1 MTGLAARKR
10 GPARLLEGTPPPRN
24 HQQKTYV
31 LFMLFYLSY
40 VFAALPAPLMP
51 LPSVVVAT
59 LQEKLEQ
66 LPPELQRAAHWVVA
80 HPAQVGLWSM
90 RRQAQA
96 LGVAPA
102 TMLRLARAVG
112 FTSYEKF
119 RHPFQQALAGQDHD
133 QPGLRDRAAALQAAA
148 GEPAEPGHDVLTDY
162 QVQAMSSVCELNPPA
177 VFDAAVQTLL
187 DARQVGFLGTRSAF
201 GIAFQM
207 RYAYQ
212 LVRRNSVLIDG
223 LGGAPAEQT
232 DNLGAG
238 DALIVISQAPY
249 PSSTVQ
255 LARQAAQHGVAVVAL
270 TDDPLSPLAV
280 DARHTLRF
288 APPDRE
294 GVQAR
299 PARQGPGSFFHT
311 TAGLLGLAEHL
322 IARLTA
328 RGGADVLNRLTEVE
342 QRLRADNVYWSAGT
356 ARRPG

>member
-1 MTGLAARKR
+1 M
-10 GPARLLEGTPPPRN
+10 
-24 HQQKTYV
+24 
-31 LFMLFYLSY
+31 S
-40 VFAALPAPLMP
+40 
-51 LPSVVVAT
+51 LPSSLLAT

-80 HPAQVGLWSM
+80 HPAEVGLWSM

-112 FTSYEKF
+112 YASYEDF
-119 RHPFQQALAGQDHD
+119 RQPFQQALVGHG

-148 GEPAEPGHDVLTDY
+148 GDPAEPGPDVLTDY
-162 QVQAMSSVCELNPPA
+162 QVQAMSSVCTLNPPA
-177 VFDAAVQTLL
+177 AFDAAVQTLL
-187 DARQVGFLGTRSAF
+187 EARQVGFLGTRSAF

-232 DNLGAG
+232 DNLGPE

-249 PSSTVQ
+249 PTATVQ
-255 LARQAAQHGVAVVAL
+255 LARQAAQRGVALVAL

-288 APPDRE
+288 APPDRD

-328 RGGADVLNRLTEVE
+328 RGGDAVLNRLTEVE
-342 QRLRADNVYWSAGT
+342 ARLRADNVYWSGAP

>member
-1 MTGLAARKR
+1 MTVPSA
-10 GPARLLEGTPPPRN
+10 LL
-24 HQQKTYV
+24 
-31 LFMLFYLSY
+31 L
-40 VFAALPAPLMP
+40 
-51 LPSVVVAT
+51 T

-80 HPAQVGLWSM
+80 HPAEVGLWSM

-112 FTSYEKF
+112 YASYEDF
-119 RHPFQQALAGQDHD
+119 RQPFQQALAGKS

-148 GEPAEPGHDVLTDY
+148 GEPAAPGHDVLTDY
-162 QVQAMSSVCELNPPA
+162 QIQAMASVCAMNPPSA
-177 VFDAAVQTLL
+177 FDAAVQTLL
-187 DARQVGFLGTRSAF
+187 ESRQVGFLGTRSAF

-223 LGGAPAEQT
+223 MGGAPAEQA

-249 PSSTVQ
+249 PTATVQ
-255 LARQAAQHGVAVVAL
+255 LARQAAQRGVALIAL

-288 APPDRE
+288 APPDRD
-294 GVQAR
+294 GVQAQ

-328 RGGADVLNRLTEVE
+328 RGGDEVLNRLTEVE
-342 QRLRADNVYWSAGT
+342 QRLRTDNVYWSGASP
-356 ARRPG
+356 RRPG

>member
-1 MTGLAARKR
+1 M
-10 GPARLLEGTPPPRN
+10 
-24 HQQKTYV
+24 
-31 LFMLFYLSY
+31 S
-40 VFAALPAPLMP
+40 
-51 LPSVVVAT
+51 LPSDLLLT

-80 HPAQVGLWSM
+80 HPAEVGLWSM

-112 FTSYEKF
+112 FSSYEDF
-119 RHPFQQALAGQDHD
+119 RLPFQQALAGQGT
-133 QPGLRDRAAALQAAA
+133 PGLRDRAAALQAAA
-148 GEPAEPGHDVLTDY
+148 GESAAPGHDVLTDY
-162 QVQAMSSVCELNPPA
+162 QIHAMSSVCALNPPST
-177 VFDAAVQTLL
+177 FDAAVQTLL
-187 DARQVGFLGTRSAF
+187 EARQVGFLGTRSAF

-223 LGGAPAEQT
+223 LGGAPAEQA
-232 DNLGAG
+232 DNLGPG

-249 PSSTVQ
+249 PTATVQ
-255 LARQAAQHGVAVVAL
+255 LARQAAQRGVALIAL

-280 DARHTLRF
+280 EARHTLRF

-294 GVQAR
+294 GVRAR

-328 RGGADVLNRLTEVE
+328 RGGDEVLNRLTEVE
-342 QRLRADNVYWSAGT
+342 QRLLNDNVYWSA
-356 ARRPG
+356 AQPRRPA

>member
-1 MTGLAARKR
+1 
-10 GPARLLEGTPPPRN
+10 
-24 HQQKTYV
+24 
-31 LFMLFYLSY
+31 
-40 VFAALPAPLMP
+40 MP
-51 LPSVVVAT
+51 LPSDLIST
-59 LQEKLEQ
+59 LQEKLEH

-80 HPAQVGLWSM
+80 HPAEVGLWSM

-102 TMLRLARAVG
+102 TMLRLARAIG
-112 FTSYEKF
+112 YSSYEAF
-119 RHPFQQALAGQDHD
+119 RQPFQQALAGQSA
-133 QPGLRDRAAALQAAA
+133 PGLRDRAASLQAAA
-148 GEPAEPGHDVLTDY
+148 GDPATPGHDVLTDY
-162 QVQAMSSVCELNPPA
+162 QVQAMGSVCTLNPGA
-177 VFDAAVQTLL
+177 AFDAAVQTLL

-223 LGGAPAEQT
+223 LGGAPAEQA
-232 DNLGAG
+232 DNLAAG

-249 PSSTVQ
+249 PTATVQ
-255 LARQAAQHGVAVVAL
+255 LARQAAQRGVALIAL

-288 APPDRE
+288 APPDRD

-342 QRLRADNVYWSAGT
+342 QRLRTDHVYWTGPASG
-356 ARRPG
+356 RRS

>member
-1 MTGLAARKR
+1 M
-10 GPARLLEGTPPPRN
+10 
-24 HQQKTYV
+24 
-31 LFMLFYLSY
+31 S
-40 VFAALPAPLMP
+40 
-51 LPSVVVAT
+51 LPSPLLAT

-66 LPPELQRAAHWVVA
+66 LPPELQRAARWVVA
-80 HPAQVGLWSM
+80 NPALVGLWSM
-90 RRQAQA
+90 RRQAQT

-112 FTSYEKF
+112 YGSYEDF
-119 RHPFQQALAGQDHD
+119 RQPFQQALAAQSE
-133 QPGLRDRAAALQAAA
+133 PGLRDRAAALQAAA
-148 GEPAEPGHDVLTDY
+148 SASTEPGHDALTGY
-162 QVQAMSSVCELNPPA
+162 QVQAMSSVCALNPPA
-177 VFDAAVQTLL
+177 AFDAAVQTLL
-187 DARQVGFLGTRSAF
+187 NAHQVGFLGTRSAF

-223 LGGAPAEQT
+223 LGGAPAEQI
-232 DNLGAG
+232 DNMGAG

-249 PSSTVQ
+249 PVATVE
-255 LARQAAQHGVAVVAL
+255 LARQAAQRGVAVVAL

-288 APPDRE
+288 FPSDRD

-299 PARQGPGSFFHT
+299 PAHQGPGSFFHT

-328 RGGADVLNRLTEVE
+328 RGGEAVLDRLTEVE
-342 QRLRADNVYWSAGT
+342 QRLRADNVYWTGAS
-356 ARRPG
+356 ARRHG

>member
-1 MTGLAARKR
+1 
-10 GPARLLEGTPPPRN
+10 
-24 HQQKTYV
+24 
-31 LFMLFYLSY
+31 
-40 VFAALPAPLMP
+40 MP
-51 LPSVVVAT
+51 LPSHLIQT
-59 LQEKLEQ
+59 LQEKLED

-80 HPAQVGLWSM
+80 HPAEVGLWSM

-102 TMLRLARAVG
+102 TMLRLARALG
-112 FTSYEKF
+112 YASYEAF
-119 RHPFQQALAGQDHD
+119 RQPFQQALAGHQGE
-133 QPGLRDRAAALQAAA
+133 PGLRDRAAALQAAA
-148 GEPAEPGHDVLTDY
+148 GDPAAPGHDVLTDY
-162 QVQAMSSVCELNPPA
+162 QIQAMRSVCALNPA
-177 VFDAAVQTLL
+177 AEFDAAVQTLL
-187 DARQVGFLGTRSAF
+187 NARQVGFLGTRSAF

-223 LGGAPAEQT
+223 LGGAPAEQA
-232 DNLGAG
+232 DNLDAG

-249 PSSTVQ
+249 PTATVH
-255 LARQAAQHGVAVVAL
+255 LARQAAQRGVALIAL

-280 DARHTLRF
+280 EARHTLRF
-288 APPDRE
+288 APPDRD
-294 GVQAR
+294 GVRAQ

-342 QRLRADNVYWSAGT
+342 ERLRADNVYWTPPPS
-356 ARRPG
+356 RRPG

>member
-1 MTGLAARKR
+1 M
-10 GPARLLEGTPPPRN
+10 
-24 HQQKTYV
+24 
-31 LFMLFYLSY
+31 S
-40 VFAALPAPLMP
+40 
-51 LPSVVVAT
+51 LPSDLLLT

-80 HPAQVGLWSM
+80 HPAEVGLWSM

-112 FTSYEKF
+112 FSSYEDF
-119 RHPFQQALAGQDHD
+119 RLPFQQALAGQGT
-133 QPGLRDRAAALQAAA
+133 PGLRDRAAALQAAA
-148 GEPAEPGHDVLTDY
+148 GESAAPGHDVLTDY
-162 QVQAMSSVCELNPPA
+162 QIHAMSSVCALNPPST
-177 VFDAAVQTLL
+177 FDAAVQTLL
-187 DARQVGFLGTRSAF
+187 EARQVGFLGTRSAF

-223 LGGAPAEQT
+223 LGGAPAEQA
-232 DNLGAG
+232 DNLGPG

-249 PSSTVQ
+249 PTATVQ
-255 LARQAAQHGVAVVAL
+255 LARQAAQRGVALIAL

-280 DARHTLRF
+280 EARHTLRF

-294 GVQAR
+294 GVRAR

-328 RGGADVLNRLTEVE
+328 RGGNEVLNRLTEVE
-342 QRLRADNVYWSAGT
+342 QRLLNDNVYWSA
-356 ARRPG
+356 AQPRRPA

>member
-1 MTGLAARKR
+1 M
-10 GPARLLEGTPPPRN
+10 
-24 HQQKTYV
+24 
-31 LFMLFYLSY
+31 S
-40 VFAALPAPLMP
+40 
-51 LPSVVVAT
+51 LPSPLLAT

-66 LPPELQRAAHWVVA
+66 LPPELQRAARWVVA
-80 HPAQVGLWSM
+80 NPALVGLWSM
-90 RRQAQA
+90 RRQAQT

-112 FTSYEKF
+112 YGSYEDF
-119 RHPFQQALAGQDHD
+119 RQPFQQALAAQSE
-133 QPGLRDRAAALQAAA
+133 PGLRDRAAALQAAA
-148 GEPAEPGHDVLTDY
+148 SASTEPGHDALTGY
-162 QVQAMSSVCELNPPA
+162 QVQAMSSVCALNPPA
-177 VFDAAVQTLL
+177 AFDAAVQTLL
-187 DARQVGFLGTRSAF
+187 NAHQVGFLGTRSAF

-223 LGGAPAEQT
+223 LGGAPAEQI
-232 DNLGAG
+232 DNMGAG

-249 PSSTVQ
+249 PVATVE
-255 LARQAAQHGVAVVAL
+255 LARQAAQRGVAVVAL

-288 APPDRE
+288 LPSDRD

-299 PARQGPGSFFHT
+299 PAHQGPGSFFHT

-328 RGGADVLNRLTEVE
+328 RGGEAVLDRLTEVE
-342 QRLRADNVYWSAGT
+342 QRLRASNVYWIGAP
-356 ARRPG
+356 ARRQG

>member
-1 MTGLAARKR
+1 M
-10 GPARLLEGTPPPRN
+10 
-24 HQQKTYV
+24 
-31 LFMLFYLSY
+31 S
-40 VFAALPAPLMP
+40 
-51 LPSVVVAT
+51 LPSSLLAT

-66 LPPELQRAAHWVVA
+66 LPPELQRAARWVVA
-80 HPAQVGLWSM
+80 NPALVGLWSM
-90 RRQAQA
+90 RRQAQT

-112 FTSYEKF
+112 YGSYEDF
-119 RHPFQQALAGQDHD
+119 REPFQQALAAQSE
-133 QPGLRDRAAALQAAA
+133 PGLRDRAAALQAAA
-148 GEPAEPGHDVLTDY
+148 SASTEPGHDALTGY
-162 QVQAMSSVCELNPPA
+162 QVQAMSSVCALNPPA
-177 VFDAAVQTLL
+177 AFDAAVQTLL
-187 DARQVGFLGTRSAF
+187 NAHQVGFLGTRSAF

-223 LGGAPAEQT
+223 LGGAPAEQI
-232 DNLGAG
+232 DNMGAG

-249 PSSTVQ
+249 PVATVE
-255 LARQAAQHGVAVVAL
+255 LARQAAQRGVAVVAL

-288 APPDRE
+288 FPSDRD

-299 PARQGPGSFFHT
+299 PAHQGPGSFFHT

-328 RGGADVLNRLTEVE
+328 RGGEAVLDRLTEVE
-342 QRLRADNVYWSAGT
+342 QRLRASNVYWTGAP
-356 ARRPG
+356 ARRQG

>member
-1 MTGLAARKR
+1 M
-10 GPARLLEGTPPPRN
+10 
-24 HQQKTYV
+24 
-31 LFMLFYLSY
+31 S
-40 VFAALPAPLMP
+40 
-51 LPSVVVAT
+51 LPSSLLAT

-66 LPPELQRAAHWVVA
+66 LPPELQRAARWVVA
-80 HPAQVGLWSM
+80 NPAQVGLWSM
-90 RRQAQA
+90 RRQAQT

-112 FTSYEKF
+112 YSSYEDF
-119 RHPFQQALAGQDHD
+119 RRPFQQALAAQGE
-133 QPGLRDRAAALQAAA
+133 PGLRERAAALQAAA
-148 GEPAEPGHDVLTDY
+148 SASAEPGHDALTGY
-162 QVQAMSSVCELNPPA
+162 QIQAMSSVCALNPPA

-187 DARQVGFLGTRSAF
+187 NAHQVGFLGTRSAF

-223 LGGAPAEQT
+223 LGGAPAEQI

-238 DALIVISQAPY
+238 DALVVISQAPY
-249 PSSTVQ
+249 PAATVA
-255 LARQAAQHGVAVVAL
+255 LARQGAQRGVAVVAL

-288 APPDRE
+288 APADRD

-299 PARQGPGSFFHT
+299 PARHGPGSFFHT

-328 RGGADVLNRLTEVE
+328 RGGEAVLDRLTEVE
-342 QRLRADNVYWSAGT
+342 QRLRSDNVYWTGAP
-356 ARRPG
+356 ARRHG

>member
-1 MTGLAARKR
+1 MSLPTA
-10 GPARLLEGTPPPRN
+10 LL
-24 HQQKTYV
+24 
-31 LFMLFYLSY
+31 L
-40 VFAALPAPLMP
+40 
-51 LPSVVVAT
+51 T

-80 HPAQVGLWSM
+80 HPAEVGLWSM
-90 RRQAQA
+90 RRQAQT

-112 FTSYEKF
+112 YASYEDF
-119 RHPFQQALAGQDHD
+119 RHPFQQALAGQG

-148 GEPAEPGHDVLTDY
+148 GEPAAPGHDVLTEY
-162 QVQAMSSVCELNPPA
+162 QIQAMSSVCQLNPPA
-177 VFDAAVQTLL
+177 AFDAAVQTLL
-187 DARQVGFLGTRSAF
+187 EARQVGFLGTRSAF

-223 LGGAPAEQT
+223 MGGAPAEQA

-249 PSSTVQ
+249 PTATVQ
-255 LARQAAQHGVAVVAL
+255 LARQAAQRGVALIAL

-288 APPDRE
+288 APPDRD
-294 GVQAR
+294 GVQAS

-328 RGGADVLNRLTEVE
+328 RGGDEVLNRLTEVE
-342 QRLRADNVYWSAGT
+342 QRLRADNVYWNGANS
-356 ARRPG
+356 RRPG

>member
-1 MTGLAARKR
+1 MFFTVLS
-10 GPARLLEGTPPPRN
+10 GPV
-24 HQQKTYV
+24 Y
-31 LFMLFYLSY
+31 MS
-40 VFAALPAPLMP
+40 
-51 LPSVVVAT
+51 LPSSLLAT

-66 LPPELQRAAHWVVA
+66 LPPELQRAARWVVA
-80 HPAQVGLWSM
+80 NPALVGLWSM
-90 RRQAQA
+90 RRQAQT

-112 FTSYEKF
+112 YGSYEDF
-119 RHPFQQALAGQDHD
+119 REPFQQALAAQSE
-133 QPGLRDRAAALQAAA
+133 PGLRDRAAALQAAA
-148 GEPAEPGHDVLTDY
+148 SASTEPGHDALTGY
-162 QVQAMSSVCELNPPA
+162 QVQAMSSVCALNPPA
-177 VFDAAVQTLL
+177 AFDAAVQTLL
-187 DARQVGFLGTRSAF
+187 NAHQVGFLGTRSAF

-223 LGGAPAEQT
+223 LGGAPAEQI

-249 PSSTVQ
+249 PVATVE
-255 LARQAAQHGVAVVAL
+255 LARQAAQRGVAVVAL

-280 DARHTLRF
+280 DARQTLRF
-288 APPDRE
+288 FPSDRD

-299 PARQGPGSFFHT
+299 PAHQGPGSFFHT

-328 RGGADVLNRLTEVE
+328 RGGEAVLDRLTEVE
-342 QRLRADNVYWSAGT
+342 QRLRASNVYWTGAP
-356 ARRPG
+356 ARRQG

>member
-1 MTGLAARKR
+1 
-10 GPARLLEGTPPPRN
+10 
-24 HQQKTYV
+24 
-31 LFMLFYLSY
+31 
-40 VFAALPAPLMP
+40 MP
-51 LPSVVVAT
+51 LPTDVIQN
-59 LQEKLEQ
+59 LQEKVES
-66 LPPELQRAAHWVVA
+66 LPPEVQRAAHWVVA
-80 HPAQVGLWSM
+80 HPAEVGLWSM

-102 TMLRLARAVG
+102 TMLRLARAIG
-112 FTSYEKF
+112 YSSYEDF
-119 RHPFQQALAGQDHD
+119 RQPFQQALASPHN
-133 QPGLRDRAAALQAAA
+133 PGLRERAAALQAAA
-148 GEPAEPGHDVLTDY
+148 GGSEAPGHDALTEY
-162 QVQAMSSVCELNPPA
+162 QIQAMSSVCALNPSVA
-177 VFDAAVQTLL
+177 FDAAVQTLL
-187 DARQVGFLGTRSAF
+187 NARQVGFLGTRSAF

-223 LGGAPAEQT
+223 LGGAPAEQA
-232 DNLGAG
+232 DNLDAG

-249 PSSTVQ
+249 PTATVQ
-255 LARQAAQHGVAVVAL
+255 LARQAAQRGVALIAL

-280 DARHTLRF
+280 EARHTLRF
-288 APPDRE
+288 APPDRD

-342 QRLRADNVYWSAGT
+342 ERLRADNVYWT
-356 ARRPG
+356 APASRRPG

>member
-1 MTGLAARKR
+1 M
-10 GPARLLEGTPPPRN
+10 
-24 HQQKTYV
+24 
-31 LFMLFYLSY
+31 S
-40 VFAALPAPLMP
+40 
-51 LPSVVVAT
+51 LPSDLLLT

-80 HPAQVGLWSM
+80 HPAEVGLWSM
-90 RRQAQA
+90 RRQAQT

-102 TMLRLARAVG
+102 TMLRLARAIG
-112 FTSYEKF
+112 FTSYEDF
-119 RHPFQQALAGQDHD
+119 RLPFQQALAGQST
-133 QPGLRDRAAALQAAA
+133 PGLRERAAALQAAA
-148 GEPAEPGHDVLTDY
+148 GEPVAPGHDVLTDY
-162 QVQAMSSVCELNPPA
+162 QVQAMNSVCALNPPSA
-177 VFDAAVQTLL
+177 FDAAVQTLL
-187 DARQVGFLGTRSAF
+187 EARQVGFLGTRSAF

-223 LGGAPAEQT
+223 LGGAPAEQA
-232 DNLGAG
+232 DNLETG

-249 PSSTVQ
+249 PTATVQ
-255 LARQAAQHGVAVVAL
+255 LARQAAQRGVALIAL

-280 DARHTLRF
+280 EARHVLRF

-294 GVQAR
+294 GVRAR

-328 RGGADVLNRLTEVE
+328 RGGDEVLNRLTEVE
-342 QRLRADNVYWSAGT
+342 QRLLKDNVYWSSAQP
-356 ARRPG
+356 RRLA

>member
-1 MTGLAARKR
+1 M
-10 GPARLLEGTPPPRN
+10 
-24 HQQKTYV
+24 
-31 LFMLFYLSY
+31 S
-40 VFAALPAPLMP
+40 
-51 LPSVVVAT
+51 LPSSLLAT

-66 LPPELQRAAHWVVA
+66 LPPELQRAARWVVA
-80 HPAQVGLWSM
+80 NPALVGLWSM
-90 RRQAQA
+90 RRQAQT

-112 FTSYEKF
+112 YGSYEDF
-119 RHPFQQALAGQDHD
+119 RQPFQQALAAQSE
-133 QPGLRDRAAALQAAA
+133 PGLRDRAAALQAAA
-148 GEPAEPGHDVLTDY
+148 SASTEPGHDALTGY
-162 QVQAMSSVCELNPPA
+162 QVQAMSSVCALNPPA
-177 VFDAAVQTLL
+177 AFDAAVQTLL
-187 DARQVGFLGTRSAF
+187 NAHQVGFLGTRSAF

-223 LGGAPAEQT
+223 LGGAPAEQI
-232 DNLGAG
+232 DNMGAG

-249 PSSTVQ
+249 PVATVE
-255 LARQAAQHGVAVVAL
+255 LARQAAQRGVAVVAL

-288 APPDRE
+288 FPSDRD

-299 PARQGPGSFFHT
+299 PAHHGPGSFFHT

-328 RGGADVLNRLTEVE
+328 RGGEAVLDRLTEVE
-342 QRLRADNVYWSAGT
+342 QRLRASNVYWTGAP
-356 ARRPG
+356 ARRQG

>member
-1 MTGLAARKR
+1 M
-10 GPARLLEGTPPPRN
+10 
-24 HQQKTYV
+24 
-31 LFMLFYLSY
+31 S
-40 VFAALPAPLMP
+40 
-51 LPSVVVAT
+51 LPSSLLAT

-66 LPPELQRAAHWVVA
+66 LPPELQRAARWVVA
-80 HPAQVGLWSM
+80 NPAQVGLWSM
-90 RRQAQA
+90 RRQAQT

-102 TMLRLARAVG
+102 TMLRLARALG
-112 FTSYEKF
+112 YASYEDF
-119 RHPFQQALAGQDHD
+119 RQPFQQALAAQGE
-133 QPGLRDRAAALQAAA
+133 PGLRDRAAALQAA
-148 GEPAEPGHDVLTDY
+148 EPGHDALTGY
-162 QVQAMSSVCELNPPA
+162 QVQAMSSVCALNPPET
-177 VFDAAVQTLL
+177 FDAAVQTLL
-187 DARQVGFLGTRSAF
+187 NAHQVGFLGTRSAF

-223 LGGAPAEQT
+223 LGCAPAEQI

-238 DALIVISQAPY
+238 DALVVISQAPY
-249 PSSTVQ
+249 PAATVE
-255 LARQAAQHGVAVVAL
+255 LARQAAQRGVAVVAL

-288 APPDRE
+288 SPPDRD

-328 RGGADVLNRLTEVE
+328 RGGDAVLDRLTEVE
-342 QRLRADNVYWSAGT
+342 QRLRASNVYWTGAP
-356 ARRPG
+356 ARRQG

>member
-1 MTGLAARKR
+1 M
-10 GPARLLEGTPPPRN
+10 
-24 HQQKTYV
+24 
-31 LFMLFYLSY
+31 S
-40 VFAALPAPLMP
+40 
-51 LPSVVVAT
+51 LPSSLLAT

-80 HPAQVGLWSM
+80 HPAEVGLWSM

-112 FTSYEKF
+112 YASYEDF
-119 RHPFQQALAGQDHD
+119 RQPFQQALVGHG

-148 GEPAEPGHDVLTDY
+148 GDPAEPGPDVLTDY
-162 QVQAMSSVCELNPPA
+162 QVQAMSSVCTLNPPA
-177 VFDAAVQTLL
+177 AFDAAVQTLL
-187 DARQVGFLGTRSAF
+187 EARQVGFLGTRSAF

-232 DNLGAG
+232 DNLGPE

-249 PSSTVQ
+249 PTATVQ
-255 LARQAAQHGVAVVAL
+255 LARQAAQRGVALVAL

-280 DARHTLRF
+280 DARHTLLF
-288 APPDRE
+288 APPDRD

-328 RGGADVLNRLTEVE
+328 RGGDAVLNRLTEVE
-342 QRLRADNVYWSAGT
+342 ARLRADNVYWSGAP

>member
-1 MTGLAARKR
+1 M
-10 GPARLLEGTPPPRN
+10 
-24 HQQKTYV
+24 
-31 LFMLFYLSY
+31 S
-40 VFAALPAPLMP
+40 
-51 LPSVVVAT
+51 LPSDLILT

-80 HPAQVGLWSM
+80 HPAEVGLWSM

-112 FTSYEKF
+112 FSSYEDF
-119 RHPFQQALAGQDHD
+119 RLPFQQALAGQGT
-133 QPGLRDRAAALQAAA
+133 PGLRDRAAALQAAA
-148 GEPAEPGHDVLTDY
+148 GESAAPGHDVLTDY
-162 QVQAMSSVCELNPPA
+162 QIHAMSSVCALNPPST
-177 VFDAAVQTLL
+177 FDAAVQTLL
-187 DARQVGFLGTRSAF
+187 EARQVGFLGTRSAF

-223 LGGAPAEQT
+223 LGGAPAEQA
-232 DNLGAG
+232 DNLGPG

-249 PSSTVQ
+249 PTATVQ
-255 LARQAAQHGVAVVAL
+255 LARQAAQRGVALIAL

-280 DARHTLRF
+280 EARHTLRF

-294 GVQAR
+294 GVRAR

-328 RGGADVLNRLTEVE
+328 RGGDEVLNRLTEVE
-342 QRLRADNVYWSAGT
+342 QRLLKDNVYWSA
-356 ARRPG
+356 AQPRRPA

>member
-1 MTGLAARKR
+1 
-10 GPARLLEGTPPPRN
+10 
-24 HQQKTYV
+24 
-31 LFMLFYLSY
+31 
-40 VFAALPAPLMP
+40 MP
-51 LPSVVVAT
+51 LPTSLLLT

-80 HPAQVGLWSM
+80 HPAEVGLWSM

-112 FTSYEKF
+112 YASYEDF
-119 RHPFQQALAGQDHD
+119 RHPFQQALAGQS

-148 GEPAEPGHDVLTDY
+148 GEPAAPGHDVLTEY
-162 QVQAMSSVCELNPPA
+162 QIQAMASVCQLNPSTA
-177 VFDAAVQTLL
+177 FDAAVQTLL
-187 DARQVGFLGTRSAF
+187 EARQVGFLGTRSAF

-223 LGGAPAEQT
+223 MGGAPAEQA

-249 PSSTVQ
+249 PTATVQ
-255 LARQAAQHGVAVVAL
+255 LARQAAQRGVALVAL
-270 TDDPLSPLAV
+270 TDDPLSPLAGV
-280 DARHTLRF
+280 DRHTLRF
-288 APPDRE
+288 APPDRD
-294 GVQAR
+294 GVQAS

-328 RGGADVLNRLTEVE
+328 RGGDEVLNRLTEVE
-342 QRLRADNVYWSAGT
+342 QRLRADNVYWNGAS

>member
-1 MTGLAARKR
+1 M
-10 GPARLLEGTPPPRN
+10 
-24 HQQKTYV
+24 
-31 LFMLFYLSY
+31 S
-40 VFAALPAPLMP
+40 
-51 LPSVVVAT
+51 LPSPLLAT

-66 LPPELQRAAHWVVA
+66 LPPELQRAARWVVA
-80 HPAQVGLWSM
+80 NPALVGLWSM
-90 RRQAQA
+90 RRQAQT

-112 FTSYEKF
+112 YGSYEDF
-119 RHPFQQALAGQDHD
+119 RQPFQQALAAQSE
-133 QPGLRDRAAALQAAA
+133 PGLRDRAAALQAAA
-148 GEPAEPGHDVLTDY
+148 SASTEPGHDALTGY
-162 QVQAMSSVCELNPPA
+162 QVQAMSSVCALNPPA
-177 VFDAAVQTLL
+177 AFDAAVQTLL
-187 DARQVGFLGTRSAF
+187 NAHQVGFLGTRSAF

-223 LGGAPAEQT
+223 LGGAPAEQI
-232 DNLGAG
+232 DNMGAG

-249 PSSTVQ
+249 PVATVE
-255 LARQAAQHGVAVVAL
+255 LARQAAQRGVAVVAL

-288 APPDRE
+288 FPSDRD

-299 PARQGPGSFFHT
+299 PAHQGPGSFFHT

-328 RGGADVLNRLTEVE
+328 RGGEAVLDRLTEVE
-342 QRLRADNVYWSAGT
+342 QRLRASNVYWIGAP
-356 ARRPG
+356 ARRQG

>member
-1 MTGLAARKR
+1 M
-10 GPARLLEGTPPPRN
+10 
-24 HQQKTYV
+24 
-31 LFMLFYLSY
+31 S
-40 VFAALPAPLMP
+40 LPYNLIP
-51 LPSVVVAT
+51 T
-59 LQEKLEQ
+59 LQEKLEG

-80 HPAQVGLWSM
+80 HPAEVGLWSM

-102 TMLRLARAVG
+102 TMLRLARALG
-112 FTSYEKF
+112 YASYEAF
-119 RHPFQQALAGQDHD
+119 REPFQQVLAGNS

-162 QVQAMSSVCELNPPA
+162 QVQAMTSVCALNPA
-177 VFDAAVQTLL
+177 NVFDAAVETLL
-187 DARQVGFLGTRSAF
+187 KARQVGFLGTRSAF

-223 LGGAPAEQT
+223 LGGAPAEQA
-232 DNLGAG
+232 DNLDGS

-249 PSSTVQ
+249 PTATVQ
-255 LARQAAQHGVAVVAL
+255 LARQAAQRGVALIAL

-288 APPDRE
+288 APPDRD

-299 PARQGPGSFFHT
+299 PARQGLGSFFHT

-328 RGGADVLNRLTEVE
+328 RGGADVLSRLTEVE
-342 QRLRADNVYWSAGT
+342 QRLRADNVYWT
-356 ARRPG
+356 APTSRRPG

>member
-1 MTGLAARKR
+1 MSLP
-10 GPARLLEGTPPPRN
+10 PAL
-24 HQQKTYV
+24 
-31 LFMLFYLSY
+31 
-40 VFAALPAPLMP
+40 
-51 LPSVVVAT
+51 VAIF
-59 LQEKLEQ
+59 QERLEQ

-80 HPAQVGLWSM
+80 HPAEVGLWSM
-90 RRQAQA
+90 RRQAQT

-102 TMLRLARAVG
+102 TMLRLARAIG
-112 FTSYEKF
+112 YASYEDF
-119 RHPFQQALAGQDHD
+119 RRPFQQALAGQGPG

-148 GEPAEPGHDVLTDY
+148 GDPTEPGHDVLTEY
-162 QVQAMSSVCELNPPA
+162 QVQAMASVCALNPA
-177 VFDAAVQTLL
+177 AAFDAAVQTLL

-232 DNLGAG
+232 DNLDAG
-238 DALIVISQAPY
+238 DALIVISQSPY
-249 PSSTVQ
+249 PTATVQ
-255 LARQAAQHGVAVVAL
+255 LARQAAQRGVAVVAL
-270 TDDPLSPLAV
+270 TDDPLSPLAM

-328 RGGADVLNRLTEVE
+328 RGGDAVLSRLTEVE
-342 QRLRADNVYWSAGT
+342 QRLRADNVYWSGAP

>member
-1 MTGLAARKR
+1 
-10 GPARLLEGTPPPRN
+10 
-24 HQQKTYV
+24 
-31 LFMLFYLSY
+31 
-40 VFAALPAPLMP
+40 MP
-51 LPSVVVAT
+51 LPSDLLSA
-59 LQEKLEQ
+59 LQEKLEH
-66 LPPELQRAAHWVVA
+66 LPPELQRAARWVAA
-80 HPAQVGLWSM
+80 HPAEVGLWSM

-112 FTSYEKF
+112 FTSYEDF
-119 RHPFQQALAGQDHD
+119 RLPFQQALAGQGNK
-133 QPGLRDRAAALQAAA
+133 PGLRDRAAALQAAA
-148 GEPAEPGHDVLTDY
+148 GEPLPPEHDVLTEY
-162 QVQAMSSVCELNPPA
+162 QIQAMGSVCALNSPSA
-177 VFDAAVQTLL
+177 FDAAVQTLL
-187 DARQVGFLGTRSAF
+187 EARQVGFLGTRSAF

-223 LGGAPAEQT
+223 LGGAPAEQA
-232 DNLGAG
+232 DNLGPS

-249 PSSTVQ
+249 PTATVQ
-255 LARQAAQHGVAVVAL
+255 LARQATQRGVALIAL

-288 APPDRE
+288 APPDRD

-328 RGGADVLNRLTEVE
+328 RGGDEVLSRLTEVE
-342 QRLRADNVYWSAGT
+342 QRLLTDNIYWNGGQ
-356 ARRPG
+356 ARRPA

>member
-1 MTGLAARKR
+1 M
-10 GPARLLEGTPPPRN
+10 
-24 HQQKTYV
+24 
-31 LFMLFYLSY
+31 S
-40 VFAALPAPLMP
+40 
-51 LPSVVVAT
+51 LPSDLLLT

-80 HPAQVGLWSM
+80 HPAEVGLWSM
-90 RRQAQA
+90 RRQAQT

-112 FTSYEKF
+112 FSSYEDF
-119 RHPFQQALAGQDHD
+119 RLPFQQALAGQGT
-133 QPGLRDRAAALQAAA
+133 PGLRDRAAALQAAA
-148 GEPAEPGHDVLTDY
+148 GESAAPGHDVLTDY
-162 QVQAMSSVCELNPPA
+162 QIHAMSSVCALNPPST
-177 VFDAAVQTLL
+177 FDAAVQTLL
-187 DARQVGFLGTRSAF
+187 EARQVGFLGTRSAF

-223 LGGAPAEQT
+223 LGGAPAEQA
-232 DNLGAG
+232 DNLGPG

-249 PSSTVQ
+249 PTATVQ
-255 LARQAAQHGVAVVAL
+255 LARQAAQRGVALIAL

-280 DARHTLRF
+280 EARHTLRF

-294 GVQAR
+294 GVRAR

-328 RGGADVLNRLTEVE
+328 RGGDEVLNRLTEVE
-342 QRLRADNVYWSAGT
+342 QRLLNDNVYWSA
-356 ARRPG
+356 AQPRRPA

>member
-1 MTGLAARKR
+1 MIPT
-10 GPARLLEGTPPPRN
+10 
-24 HQQKTYV
+24 
-31 LFMLFYLSY
+31 
-40 VFAALPAPLMP
+40 MP
-51 LPSVVVAT
+51 LPTDVILT
-59 LQEKLEQ
+59 LQEKLES

-80 HPAQVGLWSM
+80 HPAEVGLWSM

-102 TMLRLARAVG
+102 TMLRLARAIG
-112 FTSYEKF
+112 YSSYEDF
-119 RHPFQQALAGQDHD
+119 RQPFQQALAGPRN
-133 QPGLRDRAAALQAAA
+133 PGLRERAAALQAAA
-148 GEPAEPGHDVLTDY
+148 GTAEAPGHDVLTEY
-162 QVQAMSSVCELNPPA
+162 QIQAMSSVCALNPA
-177 VFDAAVQTLL
+177 GAFDAAVQTLL
-187 DARQVGFLGTRSAF
+187 NARQVGFLGTRSAF

-223 LGGAPAEQT
+223 LGGAPAEQA
-232 DNLGAG
+232 DNLDAG

-249 PSSTVQ
+249 PTATVQ
-255 LARQAAQHGVAVVAL
+255 LARQAAQRGVALIAL

-280 DARHTLRF
+280 EARHTLRF
-288 APPDRE
+288 APPDRD

-342 QRLRADNVYWSAGT
+342 DRLRTDNVYWAAPAS
-356 ARRPG
+356 RRPG

>member
-1 MTGLAARKR
+1 M
-10 GPARLLEGTPPPRN
+10 
-24 HQQKTYV
+24 
-31 LFMLFYLSY
+31 S
-40 VFAALPAPLMP
+40 
-51 LPSVVVAT
+51 LPSSLLAT

-80 HPAQVGLWSM
+80 HPAEVGLWSM

-112 FTSYEKF
+112 YASYEDF
-119 RHPFQQALAGQDHD
+119 RQPFQQALVGHG

-148 GEPAEPGHDVLTDY
+148 GDPAEPGPDVLTDY
-162 QVQAMSSVCELNPPA
+162 QVQAMSSVCTLNPPA
-177 VFDAAVQTLL
+177 AFDAAVQTLL
-187 DARQVGFLGTRSAF
+187 EARQVGFLGTRSAF

-232 DNLGAG
+232 DNLGPE

-249 PSSTVQ
+249 PTATVQ
-255 LARQAAQHGVAVVAL
+255 LARQAAQRGVALVAL

-288 APPDRE
+288 APPDRD

-328 RGGADVLNRLTEVE
+328 RGGDAVLNRLTEVE
-342 QRLRADNVYWSAGT
+342 TRLRADNVYWSGAP

>member
-1 MTGLAARKR
+1 
-10 GPARLLEGTPPPRN
+10 
-24 HQQKTYV
+24 
-31 LFMLFYLSY
+31 
-40 VFAALPAPLMP
+40 MP
-51 LPSVVVAT
+51 LPSDLIST
-59 LQEKLEQ
+59 LQEKLEH

-80 HPAQVGLWSM
+80 HPAEVGLWSM

-102 TMLRLARAVG
+102 TMLRLARAIG
-112 FTSYEKF
+112 YSSYEAF
-119 RHPFQQALAGQDHD
+119 RQPFQQALAGQSA
-133 QPGLRDRAAALQAAA
+133 PGLRDRAAALQAAA
-148 GEPAEPGHDVLTDY
+148 GAPATPGHDVLTDY
-162 QVQAMSSVCELNPPA
+162 QIQAMGSVCTLNPDTA
-177 VFDAAVQTLL
+177 FDAAVQTLL

-223 LGGAPAEQT
+223 LGGAPAEQA
-232 DNLGAG
+232 DNLDAG

-249 PSSTVQ
+249 PTATVQ
-255 LARQAAQHGVAVVAL
+255 LARQAAQRGVALIAL

-288 APPDRE
+288 APPDRD

-342 QRLRADNVYWSAGT
+342 QRLRTDHVYWTGPASG
-356 ARRPG
+356 RRS